1 MGRRMREFRNRV
13 SAAALPAIVM
23 LTASAAMAADEPTEP
38 VAVTS
43 TQRVALAPGGTVQI
57 DETWGELSIEGWDEP
72 AVEVVMTRR
81 TAKPHA
87 GAKAE
92 KARADLERFGARVEG
107 AAPDRVSIVGVNPGG
122 SVGRPLGG
130 KSGVRLTY
138 VLRVPRNSRLELDNG
153 VGTVRIADVTG
164 DIAIDSDVGEVTL
177 KVPIEPTTAV
187 EASSGIGDVEVSAAL
202 EEQGDLRRRALVG
215 QRFSYQPA
223 QVDKR
228 ITVKLGVG
236 SITIG

>member
-1 MGRRMREFRNRV
+1 MGRPMKEFRTRT
-13 SAAALPAIVM
+13 SAAALPAM
-23 LTASAAMAADEPTEP
+23 ALLMASPALAADEPTEP
-38 VAVTS
+38 VVITS
-43 TQRVALAPGGTVQI
+43 TQRVALAPSGTVHI

-81 TAKPHA
+81 MAKPYPV
-87 GAKAE
+87 AKAE
-92 KARADLERFGARVEG
+92 KVRTDLERFGARVEA

-122 SVGRPLGG
+122 SIARPLGG

-138 VLRVPRNSRLELDNG
+138 VVHVPRNSRLELDNG
-153 VGTVRIADVTG
+153 AGTVRITDVTG
-164 DIAIDSDVGEVTL
+164 DIAIDSDVGEVIL

-215 QRFSYQPA
+215 QRFSYRA
-223 QVDKR
+223 ARIDKR

>member
-1 MGRRMREFRNRV
+1 MKGFRTRV
-13 SAAALPAIVM
+13 SAAMPAIA
-23 LTASAAMAADEPTEP
+23 LLAASPVMAADEPTES

-43 TQRVALAPGGTVQI
+43 TQRVALAPGGTVHI

-81 TAKPHA
+81 TAKPHPVA
-87 GAKAE
+87 QAE
-92 KARADLERFGARVEG
+92 KARAALERFGARIEA
-107 AAPDRVSIVGVNPGG
+107 AAPDRVSLIGVNPGG
-122 SVGRPLGG
+122 SVARPLGG

-138 VLRVPRNSRLELDNG
+138 VVRVPRDSRLELDNG
-153 VGTVRIADVTG
+153 AGTVQIADVTG
-164 DIAIDSDVGEVTL
+164 DIAIDSDVGEVML
-177 KVPIEPTTAV
+177 NVPIGPTTAV
-187 EASSGIGDVEVSAAL
+187 EASSGIGDVEVSATL
-202 EEQGDLRRRALVG
+202 EKQGKLRRRALVG

-228 ITVKLGVG
+228 ITVRLGVG

>member
-1 MGRRMREFRNRV
+1 MKQLRT
-13 SAAALPAIVM
+13 S
-23 LTASAAMAADEPTEP
+23 ASAAVTAIAMMVAAPVMAADVPTEP
-38 VAVTS
+38 IAVTS
-43 TQRVALAPGGTVQI
+43 TQRVALAPGGTVHI
-57 DETWGELSIEGWDEP
+57 DETWGELSIEAWDEP

-81 TAKPHA
+81 TAKAPA
-87 GAKAE
+87 AAKVE
-92 KARADLERFGARVEG
+92 KARADLERFRARVE
-107 AAPDRVSIVGVNPGG
+107 ATAPDRVSIVGVSPGS
-122 SVGRPLGG
+122 SVARPLGG

-138 VLRVPRNSRLELDNG
+138 VVHVPRNSRLELDNG

-187 EASSGIGDVEVSAAL
+187 EASSGIGDVAVSTTL
-202 EEQGDLRRRALVG
+202 EEKGDLRRRALVG